1 MFHAEISEIRKQEYN
16 NKGQIIEKWASD
28 NNIKL
33 IKDISYLQESHY
45 RDQIHINNSGQRVIA
60 DIIKQE
66 LRLIFKNQ

>member
-1 MFHAEISEIRKQEYN
+1 M
-16 NKGQIIEKWASD
+16 IEKWASD

-60 DIIKQE
+60 DIIKKE
-66 LRLIFKNQ
+66 LKLIFKN